1 MSQELNTNSMMTSK
15 TFTLDEIRTIAPSV
29 FTTEK
34 AAHLTDKYI
43 QTPTSRVVEDLM
55 NLGWQVTK
63 AQEVRSKK
71 YKGFQKHIVVF
82 RHPDIQIKGKNG
94 DDAFPQILLTNS
106 HDGKAAFNFRVGIFR
121 LVCSNGLV
129 IADADFNNVS
139 IRHMN
144 YTFESLQAKVNEV
157 IEKLPGL
164 VQKINLFK
172 STKLTED
179 QMTEFAL
186 KAATLRTKARVN
198 AEELLLV
205 ERDGDFGNDLWA
217 VFNRVQEKLLGG
229 SFRSGKRKSRSV
241 TSFQKDIEINE
252 QLFEL
257 AGSYLG

>member
-1 MSQELNTNSMMTSK
+1 MSELNTNSMITSK
-15 TFTLDEIRTIAPSV
+15 TFTLEEIKQVAPSV

-55 NLGWQVTK
+55 RLGWQVTK
-63 AQEVRSKK
+63 AQEVKSRK

-129 IADADFNNVS
+129 VSDADFNNVS

-179 QMTEFAL
+179 QINEFAY

-198 AEELLLV
+198 VMELLEV
-205 ERDGDFGNDLWA
+205 TRNEDQGNDLWA
-217 VFNRVQEKLLGG
+217 VFNRVQEKIIGG